1 MVNLN
6 YRTKGDYVM
15 ENTLGK
21 RISDLRKQKG
31 LKQDELAEKLGIS
44 PQAVSKWENDLTC
57 PDISLLPELAK
68 ILGVSIDELL
78 TGKRENEQKTK
89 ILPPEERKSIDEMM
103 LKVVIDSSEGDH
115 VRINL
120 PVILAKIALDS
131 GMNIAEFSGN
141 SSLSSIDLAKIM
153 ELIKQGVIGNLI
165 EVESADGSTV
175 RVFVE

>member
-1 MVNLN
+1 
-6 YRTKGDYVM
+6 M

-78 TGKRENEQKTK
+78 TGKREEEPKTK

-103 LKVVIDSSEGDH
+103 LKIIVESAVGDY
-115 VRINL
+115 VRVNL
-120 PVILAKIALDS
+120 PMALAQVAFDT
-131 GMNIAEFSGN
+131 GMSFPEFSGN
-141 SSLSSIDLAKIM
+141 TALSNLDLAKII
-153 ELIKQGVIGNLI
+153 ELVKHGAIGNLI
-165 EVESADGSTV
+165 EVESAEGDTV